1 MKDYVIVVDSASD
14 IPKDLRKKYNIEVLG
29 LKCILNEKEYIEDDT
44 IDLTYDDFYKAIR
57 EGALPTT
64 SQVNLN
70 TYYECFEKHIKN
82 NKTILYPAFSSA
94 LSGCYNAAVLAKND
108 ILEKYPEADIRI
120 IDTKCASLG
129 YGLLVIKALK
139 YIEKGASCDEVCEF
153 LKCTAPKINHIVL
166 LDDLSYLKRGG
177 RLSGTAAVLGNIL
190 QLKPLV
196 KMNDEGQLIN
206 YSKVKGR
213 KKGINTLFGEFENK
227 ATDINKQEII
237 SICHSDCLE
246 DAQKLAKMI
255 TDKYNVKV
263 IIGSIGCVIGSHTGA
278 STIAIFFEGEN
289 R

>member
-14 IPKDLRKKYNIEVLG
+14 IPKDIRHKYNIEVLG
-29 LKCILNEKEYIEDDT
+29 LKCILNGKEYVEDDT
-44 IDLTYDDFYKAIR
+44 MDLTYDDFYKAIR

-82 NKTILYPAFSSA
+82 NETVIYPAFSSA
-94 LSGCYNAAVLAKND
+94 LSGCYNAAILARND
-108 ILEKYPEADIRI
+108 ILEKYPDADIRI

-129 YGLLVIKALK
+129 YGLLIIKAYK
-139 YIEKGASCDEVCEF
+139 YIENGASCDEVYEF
-153 LKCTAPKINHIVL
+153 LKSTAPKINHIVL
-166 LDDLSYLKRGG
+166 VDDLSYLKRGG
-177 RLSGTAAVLGNIL
+177 RLSGTAAVLGSIL
-190 QLKPLV
+190 QIKPLV
-196 KMNDEGQLIN
+196 KMNEDGQLIN

-213 KKGINTLFGEFENK
+213 KKGINTLFEEFENR
-227 ATDINKQEII
+227 ATNINSQEVV

-246 DAQKLAKMI
+246 DAQKLSKMI
-255 TDKYNVKV
+255 TDKYNIKV

-278 STIAIFFEGEN
+278 STMALFFIGEN